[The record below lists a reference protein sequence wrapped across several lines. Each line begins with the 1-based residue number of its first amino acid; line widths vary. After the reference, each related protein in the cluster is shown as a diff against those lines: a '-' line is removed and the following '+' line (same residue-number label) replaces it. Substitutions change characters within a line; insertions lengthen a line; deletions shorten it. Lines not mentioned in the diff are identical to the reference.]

1 MDTLPDNSSKF
12 FSEEDQIRG
21 ISSGNVIIFQY
32 IFQTNYRNLFVLA
45 KKMLHDSELCRDIL
59 QDSFAWLWANR
70 QEIHVHTS
78 IGAYLW
84 TIVRNKCI
92 NHLKKNAMVNRHLL
106 ELKFDLQENT
116 GGEADLVD
124 YWAMQKEIEQYV
136 GQLPDQQRTIFQMS
150 REKGLSHQKIAAD
163 LNISPRTVETHIYRT
178 LKGLKQVL
186 KKFLLFF

>member
-1 MDTLPDNSSKF
+1 
-12 FSEEDQIRG
+12 
-21 ISSGNVIIFQY
+21 
-32 IFQTNYRNLFVLA
+32 
-45 KKMLHDSELCRDIL
+45 
-59 QDSFAWLWANR
+59 
-70 QEIHVHTS
+70 
-78 IGAYLW
+78 
-84 TIVRNKCI
+84 
-92 NHLKKNAMVNRHLL
+92 MVNRHLL